1 MNKFEMAIER
11 IHELKGQVEAA
22 LTLINMCLRGGQ
34 VSGNQLFQDNL
45 KWIKKHGLPT
55 WDKLRAWAKTLDFE
69 CGLVMPL
76 MERLL
81 KKDDEKNLGQHAESV
96 K

>member
-1 MNKFEMAIER
+1 MNKFEMVIER
-11 IHELKGQVEAA
+11 IHKEKGPVEAV

-34 VSGNQLFQDNL
+34 TSENQLLQDGI
-45 KWIKKHGLPT
+45 KWCREHGEPT

-69 CGLVMPL
+69 CDLVMPL

-81 KKDDEKNLGQHAESV
+81 KKDDEKNIGQHAESV